1 MALGRMDEVRSRY
14 TNILT
19 ISNRIPMPIPSEIIA
34 LIERLNQEF
43 NQTEQEATDA
53 LNIVR
58 RNLSFFPNNVIMTQY
73 FAYLNTILFSV
84 ETYKRQVQAMVEII
98 SPTDVPAEVIQ
109 EAGEDLG
116 NLLGRAIESKMAVR
130 RIISRLEG

>member
-1 MALGRMDEVRSRY
+1 
-14 TNILT
+14 
-19 ISNRIPMPIPSEIIA
+19 MPIPSEIIA

-58 RNLSFFPNNVIMTQY
+58 RNLYFFPNNVIMTQY
-73 FAYLNTILFSV
+73 FAYLNTVLFSV
-84 ETYKRQVQAMVEII
+84 ETYKRQVQAIVEII

-116 NLLGRAIESKMAVR
+116 DLLGRAIESKMAVR

>member
-1 MALGRMDEVRSRY
+1 MS
-14 TNILT
+14 
-19 ISNRIPMPIPSEIIA
+19 IPSEIIA
-34 LIERLNQEF
+34 IIERLNQEF
-43 NQTEQEATDA
+43 NQTEREITDA

-73 FAYLNTILFSV
+73 FAYLNTVLFSV
-84 ETYKRQVQAMVEII
+84 ESYKRQVQAIVEII
-98 SPTDVPAEVIQ
+98 SATDVPTEVIQ

-116 NLLGRAIESKMAVR
+116 NLLGRVIESKIAVR

>member
-1 MALGRMDEVRSRY
+1 MS
-14 TNILT
+14 
-19 ISNRIPMPIPSEIIA
+19 IPSEIIA
-34 LIERLNQEF
+34 IIERLNQEF
-43 NQTEQEATDA
+43 NQTEREITDA

-73 FAYLNTILFSV
+73 FAYLNTVLFSV
-84 ETYKRQVQAMVEII
+84 ETYKRQVQAIVEII
-98 SPTDVPAEVIQ
+98 SATDVPTEVIQ

-116 NLLGRAIESKMAVR
+116 NLLGRVIESKIAVR